1 MQSRTGDSGDSSNV
15 KMMVRVQ
22 REWRRYSL
30 GALALAFAAGA
41 MGCSGKNVTRT
52 VSDAQ
57 LSALPTLKV
66 SDGRLVC
73 TALGGDQCPLHS
85 AIANW
90 LGKDRVAV
98 WEPGRLIMILDAK
111 SPNGRELGAV
121 GQTPGHYLYVTAVG
135 PYEGAIGVIDLQRLK
150 LIRFKDDGTFDRE
163 DNIPRPGANA
173 APGFV
178 GATPV
183 LQTIGATPASD
194 TAHMTLD
201 VLDSYGQQSG
211 KRVLDVPVRWLRI
224 SSDTAIGHSP
234 LFPASP
240 RYAIDVD
247 RSIIWTPSDSFFV
260 QRRSFDGTVRW
271 TLTSDRR
278 GTPVTPTDISAR
290 LDEISRNAPKG
301 LLSPEQLDSMVAH
314 TAKDLPVFSGI
325 VLEPGG
331 RMLLV
336 GEILA
341 SRDSTQYLMV
351 DPDGTPTHRF
361 ALPSRTNPLVL
372 SGDSLLVHR
381 PTEGEP
387 WELRWLKLGK

>member
-1 MQSRTGDSGDSSNV
+1 MR
-15 KMMVRVQ
+15 MMARVH
-22 REWRRYSL
+22 RAWRRTSL
-30 GALALAFAAGA
+30 GALTLAYAAGA
-41 MGCSGKNVTRT
+41 AACTGKENVTRN

-57 LSALPTLKV
+57 LSALPTLKAE
-66 SDGRLVC
+66 DGRLVC

-85 AIANW
+85 AVANW
-90 LGKDRVAV
+90 LGKDRIAL
-98 WEPGRLIMILDAK
+98 WEPGRPIMILDAK

-121 GQTPGHYLYVTAVG
+121 GQAAGHYLYVTAVG

-150 LIRFKDDGTFDRE
+150 LIRYKDDGTFDRE

-183 LQTIGATPASD
+183 LQTIGATQTSD
-194 TAHMTLD
+194 TAHMTVD

-211 KRVLDVPVRWLRI
+211 KRVLDVPVPWLRL
-224 SSDTAIGHSP
+224 SSDTAVGHSP

-247 RSIIWTPSDSFFV
+247 RTIIWTPSDSFFV

-278 GTPVTPTDISAR
+278 GTPVTPIDINAR
-290 LDEISRNAPKG
+290 LDEIRRNAPKD

-351 DPDGTPTHRF
+351 APDGTPTHRF
-361 ALPSRTNPLVL
+361 ALPSRTSPLVL

-387 WELRWLKLGK
+387 WEIRWLKLKQ